1 MFLTDLG
8 SLELY
13 YRAVAWN
20 RHVHVVLPLPVCVG
34 HLTHPQAQG
43 KQPLR
48 KDLQEALFPQAWKW
62 SLQDVEKASILQG
75 KRGSQPVNVCEP
87 VFGRN
92 RLAFPTGELQFCS
105 EDRNSRVRTEHLPCL
120 L

>member
-8 SLELY
+8 SLELS
-13 YRAVAWN
+13 YRAVGWT
-20 RHVHVVLPLPVCVG
+20 RHVHVVLPLPMCVG
-34 HLTHPQAQG
+34 YLACPQAQR
-43 KQPLR
+43 KQQR

-62 SLQDVEKASILQG
+62 SSQDAGKASPLQG
-75 KRGSQPVNVCEP
+75 RRGSQLVSVCKP

-105 EDRNSRVRTEHLPCL
+105 EDRNSRVRAKHLPCL

>member
-8 SLELY
+8 SLELS
-13 YRAVAWN
+13 YRVVGWT
-20 RHVHVVLPLPVCVG
+20 RRVHVVLPLPVGVG
-34 HLTHPQAQG
+34 HLTHPQARG

-62 SLQDVEKASILQG
+62 SSQDAGKASPLQG
-75 KRGSQPVNVCEP
+75 RRGSQPASVCEP

-105 EDRNSRVRTEHLPCL
+105 ED
-120 L
+120 